1 MKFNSK
7 DQERSHEKAMKRN
20 YKAVAFDVDGTI
32 TEFAKFT
39 VPDYLLETMEKIPL
53 DIPLVLCTGR
63 PLDFIKNKMDKIC
76 NATQNPE
83 EQRRRWWIIS
93 ENGGAGYYY
102 EPQTEGYVQF
112 FNVDW
117 PEEVDIPTLSAHL
130 KDKLGR
136 RVQIFERNKTLIVI
150 YRKWMY
156 LFPRLVKLE
165 SARVTK
171 MISTIIK
178 RRNWDEYLSAQNTGL
193 GTVILSKKSGKGKA
207 IKKLARK
214 LNIPMKQI
222 LCVGDNPQPGGND
235 EDFLSG
241 QYGTPFSVGK
251 IIKKNFPLPV
261 LDDDSIHLSGPR
273 GTERLLKDVF
283 GL

>member
-7 DQERSHEKAMKRN
+7 DQARAHEKAMKRD

-32 TEFAKFT
+32 TEFAKFSI
-39 VPDYLLETMEKIPL
+39 PDYLLETMEKIPL
-53 DIPLVLCTGR
+53 DIQLVICTGR

-76 NATQNPE
+76 NFTQNPE
-83 EQRRRWWIIS
+83 EQRRRWWIVS

-102 EPQTEGYVQF
+102 DAQSEGYVQF
-112 FNVDW
+112 YNIDW
-117 PEEVDIPTLSAHL
+117 PEEVDVPTLVAHL

-136 RVQIFERNKTLIVI
+136 RIQIFERNKTLIVI

-171 MISTIIK
+171 IITTILK
-178 RRNWDEYLSAQNTGL
+178 RRNWDGFLLAQNTGL
-193 GTVILSKKSGKGKA
+193 GTVVLSKKSGKGQA
-207 IKKLARK
+207 IKRLARK
-214 LNIPMKQI
+214 LNVPMKQI
-222 LCVGDNPQPGGND
+222 LCIGDNPQPGGND

-241 QYGTPFSVGK
+241 QFGTPFSVGK
-251 IIKKNFPLPV
+251 IIKKTYPLPV
-261 LDDDSIHLSGPR
+261 LDERHVHLSGPK
-273 GTERLLKDVF
+273 GTNELLEQVF
-283 GL
+283 KL